1 MNSAIFRSGNLQNI
15 ISLDPFIIQKT
26 EILFGPG
33 SILYGSDAIGGVMSF
48 QTILPQFSSDSSS
61 TKFGGSGSLR
71 YSSVNNEVTG
81 NATFSFGKKRFASF
95 TSVSHSNFGD
105 LTMGKNGKHIYNR
118 PFYVER
124 IAGNDSMITNSNPL
138 VQIPTGYSQLNI
150 TQKFR
155 WDAGKNWELQ
165 LSTLYS
171 TTSNFSRYD
180 RLIETQTNG
189 LAKYAVWNYGP
200 QVWMMNHLSALY
212 RKKNAWFNNMMIR
225 FAHQ

>member
-1 MNSAIFRSGNLQNI
+1 
-15 ISLDPFIIQKT
+15 
-26 EILFGPG
+26 
-33 SILYGSDAIGGVMSF
+33 
-48 QTILPQFSSDSSS
+48 
-61 TKFGGSGSLR
+61 
-71 YSSVNNEVTG
+71 
-81 NATFSFGKKRFASF
+81 
-95 TSVSHSNFGD
+95 
-105 LTMGKNGKHIYNR
+105 MGKNGKHIYNR

-124 IAGNDSMITNSNPL
+124 IAGKDSMITNSNPL

-212 RKKNAWFNNMMIR
+212 RKKNTWFNNMMIR
-225 FAHQ
+225 FAHQYFEESRIDRGFNQFRLRTNLEKVNAYSLNIDFEKKMDKQSL